1 LNSDQGSPVLIIAG
15 PCGSGKTTLVR
26 DLARCNIKA
35 RQVAQEHSF
44 VPDMWQKLAQ
54 PDILI
59 FLDASFETCKFRKQ
73 FNWTEEDY
81 KEQKRR
87 LQHALQ
93 HSDIYI
99 QTDGKSPLEVL
110 EMVLEALGIGHA

>member
-1 LNSDQGSPVLIIAG
+1 MKPDNEPPVLIITG
-15 PCGSGKTTLVR
+15 PCGSGKTTLVK
-26 DLARCNIKA
+26 DLAQHQIKA

-44 VPDMWQKLAQ
+44 VPDMWQKLAH

-59 FLDASFETCKFRKQ
+59 FLDASFETCKKRKQ
-73 FNWTEEDY
+73 FDWTVEDY

-87 LQHALQ
+87 LRHARQ
-93 HSDIYI
+93 HSNLYI

-110 EMVLEALGIGHA
+110 ETVLEALRIGHT